1 MQTRS
6 LHLAYVSL
14 LIVLGLTVTLSFP
27 FSMYV
32 FATIKALIILFFFM
46 HVRQSDEASK
56 TYLIL
61 AVALLVIAMVG
72 IWDDIAFR
80 GP

>member
-6 LHLAYVSL
+6 LHLAYLAL
-14 LIVLGLTVTLSFP
+14 LLVLGLTITFTFP
-27 FSMYV
+27 FSMYF
-32 FATIKALIILFFFM
+32 FATIKALIILFYFM
-46 HVRQSDEASK
+46 HVRHSDEASK

-61 AVALLVIAMVG
+61 AFALLGVAVFG

-80 GP
+80 G